1 MLLGGA
7 AAAALAGLF
16 YGLEMCKVIRCDS
29 FRELPGTLG
38 TSWTVRSAM
47 FKEVKAS
54 ILAMRF
60 LGKSFTSLNIFEEKQ
75 CQGSLVSNA

>member
-29 FRELPGTLG
+29 FRELPGTPRDELDG
-38 TSWTVRSAM
+38 EECDVQRGKSFHTSY
-47 FKEVKAS
+47 EVP
-54 ILAMRF
+54 
-60 LGKSFTSLNIFEEKQ
+60 KSFTSLNIFEEKQ